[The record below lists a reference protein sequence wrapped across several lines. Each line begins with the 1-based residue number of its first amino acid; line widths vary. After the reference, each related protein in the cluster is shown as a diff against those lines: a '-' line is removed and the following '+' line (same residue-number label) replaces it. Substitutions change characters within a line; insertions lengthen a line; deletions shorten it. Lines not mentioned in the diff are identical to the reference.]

1 MSDAWQLAESF
12 ERTRHLLSAVNT
24 LSIHTKLLLAG
35 RDDSG
40 RAAAASDARKVIKAF
55 LECLQRDLPEFE
67 KDLNSAVT
75 GAPRRAN
82 ELSRRFALARSQT
95 PDASPLF
102 SLSVPE
108 FMRLLDSNQEDDR
121 RTLVDGLAT
130 LRDLLEKH
138 HHADSTGMLGDL

>member
-12 ERTRHLLSAVNT
+12 ERTRNLLSAVNT
-24 LSIHTKLLLAG
+24 LSIHTKLLLNG
-35 RDDSG
+35 RDDS
-40 RAAAASDARKVIKAF
+40 RRVAAANDARKVIKLF
-55 LECLQRDLPEFE
+55 LERLQSELPEFE
-67 KDLNSAVT
+67 RDANSAVT

-95 PDASPLF
+95 PAVSPLF

-108 FMRLLDSNQEDDR
+108 FARLLDSNDEEDR
-121 RTLVDGLAT
+121 RTLVEGLAT